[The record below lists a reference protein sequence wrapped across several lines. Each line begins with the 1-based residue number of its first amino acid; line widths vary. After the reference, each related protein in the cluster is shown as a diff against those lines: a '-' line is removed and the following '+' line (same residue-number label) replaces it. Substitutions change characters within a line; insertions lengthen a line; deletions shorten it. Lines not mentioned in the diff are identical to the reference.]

1 MSGVSVLLKIA
12 IVEDEPAAI
21 ELLKEH
27 LSHFKSEHDLSYDV
41 QVFRDGAAFL
51 DGYAPIY
58 DIVFMDIEMPNLT
71 GTETAQRLR
80 KIDPAVA
87 LIFVTNMAQYAIN
100 GYEVDAVDYVLKPVS
115 YYRFASL
122 LQKTLR
128 RLETERD
135 QQIAVQT
142 PEGMRRLYLSEIA
155 WVSVEDHL
163 LLYHT
168 SRGVVESWGTL
179 TAVERNLPQKLFARC
194 GKSCIVNLKHVNAIV
209 GDKVLLQSQE
219 LPISRGRKKEFLA
232 ALNTYYGR

>member
-1 MSGVSVLLKIA
+1 MLKIA
-12 IVEDEPAAI
+12 IVEDESAAI
-21 ELLKEH
+21 ERLKEH
-27 LSHFKSEHDLSYDV
+27 LSHFQTEHGLAYDV
-41 QVFRDGAAFL
+41 QVFRDGSSFL
-51 DGYAPIY
+51 DSYTPVY
-58 DIVFMDIEMPNLT
+58 DIVFMDIEMPNLL
-71 GTETAQRLR
+71 GTETAKRLR
-80 KIDPAVA
+80 KVDPAVA

-128 RLETERD
+128 RLEAERD

-142 PEGMRRLYLSEIA
+142 PDGMRRLHLSEIA
-155 WVSVEDHL
+155 WISVEDHL

-168 SRGVVESWGTL
+168 GAGIVESWGTL
-179 TAVERNLPQKLFARC
+179 TAAERDLPGSLFARC

-209 GDKVLLQSQE
+209 GDKVLLQGQE
-219 LPISRGRKKEFLA
+219 LPISRGRKKEFLT